1 MKGKFGAFSCHKL
14 QSSVWLVYLEFK
26 QHQHRCGSCI
36 WKLKVLKKQQSKVFR
51 IKQLSSKVSL
61 LFLDV
66 KLHRKRY
73 DRRFQTL
80 QTNPKSTADVFGAF
94 ITQNQP

>member
-1 MKGKFGAFSCHKL
+1 MRFM
-14 QSSVWLVYLEFK
+14 YLEVK
-26 QHQHRCGSCI
+26 NPQ
-36 WKLKVLKKQQSKVFR
+36 KQQSKVFR

-66 KLHRKRY
+66 KLHRKRH

-80 QTNPKSTADVFGAF
+80 QTNAKSTADVFGAF